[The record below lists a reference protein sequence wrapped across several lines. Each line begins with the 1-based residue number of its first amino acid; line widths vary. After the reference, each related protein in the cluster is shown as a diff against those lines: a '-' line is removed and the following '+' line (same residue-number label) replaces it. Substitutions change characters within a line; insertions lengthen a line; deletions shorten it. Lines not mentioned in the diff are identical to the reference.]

1 MAGRSVSVTV
11 VGGETIAAQLR
22 QVPASVRPLFEEAAK
37 FGREEM
43 AKRAKPHA
51 ADKGTLAEAVT
62 YELSG
67 AGVALSARVG
77 IIGRGHGMRSSL
89 GGLAPTVNYGRRAG
103 LAPPVRRI
111 KAWLKSHGFHANPKA
126 IQRLIADRGTQGVFF
141 LEHTAEELGKKLPE
155 LIREHERRIEERWAR
170 KAA

>member
-1 MAGRSVSVTV
+1 MAGRSTTV
-11 VGGETIAAQLR
+11 EVIGGEAIAAQLR
-22 QVPASVRPLFEEAAK
+22 HVPDMLRPLYEKAAK

-67 AGVALSARVG
+67 AGVALQARVG

-89 GGLAPTVNYGRRAG
+89 GGLAPTVNYGRRPG
-103 LAPPVRRI
+103 LAPPVRTI
-111 KAWLKSHGFHANPKA
+111 KAWLKSHGYHADPKA
-126 IQRLIADRGTQGVFF
+126 IQRLIAARGTQGVFF
-141 LEHTAEELGKKLPE
+141 LEHTAEALGEKLPE
-155 LIREHERRIEERWAR
+155 MIREHERRIEERWAR
-170 KAA
+170 RAA

>member
-1 MAGRSVSVTV
+1 MAERGLTVTV
-11 VGGETIAAQLR
+11 IGGEAIAAQLR
-22 QVPASVRPLFEEAAK
+22 QVPTSVRPLFEEAAK

-67 AGVALSARVG
+67 GGVALQARVG

-89 GGLAPTVNYGRRAG
+89 GGLAPTVNYGR
-103 LAPPVRRI
+103 APGRPPSIKRI
-111 KAWLKSHGFHANPKA
+111 RAWLKSHGFHANPRRVQA
-126 IQRLIADRGTQGVFF
+126 IIAAQGTKGVFF
-141 LEHTAEELGKKLPE
+141 LEGASEALLKRLPE
-155 LIREHERRIEERWAR
+155 LMRQVEREIESKWGRR
-170 KAA
+170 AA

>member
-1 MAGRSVSVTV
+1 MAGRSTTVTV
-11 VGGETIAAQLR
+11 IGGEAIAAQLR
-22 QVPASVRPLFEEAAK
+22 RVPESVRPLFEEAAK

-43 AKRAKPHA
+43 AKRAKPHS

-67 AGVALSARVG
+67 AGVSLSARVG
-77 IIGRGHGMRSSL
+77 IIGRGQGMRSSL

-103 LAPPVRRI
+103 APPSIRRI
-111 KAWLKSHGFHANPKA
+111 KAWLKSHGYHANPRA
-126 IQRLIADRGTQGVFF
+126 VAALIGQRGTKGVFF
-141 LEHTAEELGKKLPE
+141 LEGAADALGKKLPE
-155 LIREHERRIEERWAR
+155 LIREMEREIEAKWGR

>member
-1 MAGRSVSVTV
+1 MVERSTTVTV
-11 VGGETIAAQLR
+11 IGGEAVAAQLR
-22 QVPASVRPLFEEAAK
+22 QVPDMLRPLYEDAAK

-67 AGVALSARVG
+67 GGVALHARVG

-103 LAPPVRRI
+103 LAPPVRTI
-111 KAWLKSHGFHANPKA
+111 KRWLKSHGYHANPKA
-126 IQRLIADRGTQGVFF
+126 IQRLIAARGTQGVFF
-141 LEHTAEELGKKLPE
+141 LEHTAEALGEKLPE
-155 LIREHERRIEERWAR
+155 MIREHERRIEERWAR
-170 KAA
+170 RAA

>member
-1 MAGRSVSVTV
+1 MPQRPVLITLIGREAIV
-11 VGGETIAAQLR
+11 AQLR
-22 QVPASVRPLFEEAAK
+22 RVPDMLRPLYEDAAK

-67 AGVALSARVG
+67 AGVALQARVG

-103 LAPPVRRI
+103 LAPPVRTI

-126 IQRLIADRGTQGVFF
+126 IQRLIAARGTQGVFF